1 MKKVLDEE
9 IINDILNIKIVKK
22 NKIPYIT
29 YLGNNIIIYAITNTV
44 LELLKTNLAIANLT
58 IPFLTIKYIKEI
70 YITRYSKSLKLS
82 TRKLNGNI
90 EKLNLKGITIN
101 LNDLIDSKIAKD
113 DNNSRIIITPSGDVL
128 KQEKNHVY
136 LLNEEEKLQIN
147 SNLKEFK
154 LNKALENKNY
164 KHRLKLLKML
174 TIYIIITC
182 TSIIN
187 TSYNKKTSTNNEES
201 ILNYYDDKNSLS
213 EDELNTLLKDIEIE
227 VMKIT
232 NDDKYS
238 IDNVNTKEEIDNYL
252 LLNAINNNP
261 YANNKEKEV
270 MYEFLDFFNSNPYLD
285 TKEVYE
291 SLINLDFIRNYNP
304 FSNGKDNYNNTVIKA
319 SYYNDAITYY
329 CTPTRSIIGHEVTH
343 AIFDTRSIPTAYVEG
358 FAEII
363 ENEYFKEEN
372 KQDYGGY
379 NKNIAVTKA
388 TIDIIS
394 KDSFL
399 EAMSTDDASIIKEEL
414 KEAYKNNNSYISE
427 KAAYLHVNNFFKLLE
442 STLDDTENTT
452 EVTNMLMSFFAY
464 NDEIYDYDKLDRLFK
479 YASIVS
485 EVKLDQD
492 IHYYFNEEKAK
503 TLTLN

>member
-113 DNNSRIIITPSGDVL
+113 NNNSRIIITPSGDVL

-187 TSYNKKTSTNNEES
+187 TSYNQKTSTNNEES
-201 ILNYYDDKNSLS
+201 IL
-213 EDELNTLLKDIEIE
+213 TTMMI
-227 VMKIT
+227 KI
-232 NDDKYS
+232 
-238 IDNVNTKEEIDNYL
+238 V
-252 LLNAINNNP
+252 
-261 YANNKEKEV
+261 
-270 MYEFLDFFNSNPYLD
+270 
-285 TKEVYE
+285 
-291 SLINLDFIRNYNP
+291 
-304 FSNGKDNYNNTVIKA
+304 
-319 SYYNDAITYY
+319 
-329 CTPTRSIIGHEVTH
+329 
-343 AIFDTRSIPTAYVEG
+343 
-358 FAEII
+358 
-363 ENEYFKEEN
+363 
-372 KQDYGGY
+372 
-379 NKNIAVTKA
+379 
-388 TIDIIS
+388 
-394 KDSFL
+394 
-399 EAMSTDDASIIKEEL
+399 
-414 KEAYKNNNSYISE
+414 
-427 KAAYLHVNNFFKLLE
+427 
-442 STLDDTENTT
+442 
-452 EVTNMLMSFFAY
+452 
-464 NDEIYDYDKLDRLFK
+464 
-479 YASIVS
+479 
-485 EVKLDQD
+485 
-492 IHYYFNEEKAK
+492 
-503 TLTLN
+503 